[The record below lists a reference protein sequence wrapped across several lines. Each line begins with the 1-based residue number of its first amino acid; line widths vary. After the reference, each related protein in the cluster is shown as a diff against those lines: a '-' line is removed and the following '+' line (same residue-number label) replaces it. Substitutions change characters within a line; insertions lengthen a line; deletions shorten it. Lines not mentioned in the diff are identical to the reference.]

1 MPSEQVLVTGG
12 TGFVG
17 AHSIAQLLQQGYRV
31 RTTVRSLTRERDVR
45 AMLAEAGVD
54 ASALQVVEADLLDDA
69 GWPDAVADCTYV
81 LHVASPFPVTQPK
94 DENELIIP
102 ARDGALRVLRAARDG
117 GVRRVVLTSSIA
129 AVGYGHGTLHHTLS
143 EDDWTDVNGPNVS
156 PYVKSKTLAERAA
169 WDFITGGEMQLAVVN
184 PAAIFGPV
192 LSRDLS
198 ASIELLQ
205 RMLAGKVPALPHIAM
220 SAVDVRDVADLHLRA
235 MTHPDAAGQR
245 FLAAAGDPMQL
256 PAMARMLRDR
266 LGADAARVPTRTIPN
281 WVVRLLAPVNP
292 TLRDVAPLLGDAK
305 QLSHEKALRMLGWA
319 PRSNEDAV
327 LASAESLVRLGLVG

>member
-1 MPSEQVLVTGG
+1 M
-12 TGFVG
+12 
-17 AHSIAQLLQQGYRV
+17 
-31 RTTVRSLTRERDVR
+31 
-45 AMLAEAGVD
+45 
-54 ASALQVVEADLLDDA
+54 
-69 GWPDAVADCTYV
+69 
-81 LHVASPFPVTQPK
+81 
-94 DENELIIP
+94 
-102 ARDGALRVLRAARDG
+102 
-117 GVRRVVLTSSIA
+117 TSSIA

-169 WDFITGGEMQLAVVN
+169 WNFIEAEGGDLQLAVVN

-192 LSRDLS
+192 LSSDLS

-205 RMLAGKVPALPHIAM
+205 RMLAGKVPALPHNEL
-220 SAVDVRDVADLHLRA
+220 SAVDVRDVADLHVRA

-266 LGADAARVPTRTIPN
+266 LGADASRVPTRTVPN
-281 WVVRLLAPVNP
+281 WVVRLLAPLNP
-292 TLRDVAPLLGDAK
+292 TLRDVAPLLGDPK
-305 QLSHEKALRMLGWA
+305 PISHEKATRMLGWS

-327 LASAESLVRLGLVG
+327 LASAKSLVRLGLTR